1 MPRSDVRHELE
12 QAFLRRRA
20 GRYEALLVIER
31 ETGARERTTLFLASD
46 DPREASRALGR
57 QIARAGL
64 ADDTRGVRL
73 RVERGGD
80 LTDDAALAELL
91 TAAFEEERRRG
102 GEVP

>member
-1 MPRSDVRHELE
+1 MRRELE

-31 ETGARERTTLFLASD
+31 ESGARERTTVVLGSD
-46 DPREASRALGR
+46 DPRAASRALGR
-57 QIARAGL
+57 QVARAGL
-64 ADDTRGVRL
+64 ADDTSGVRL

-80 LTDDAALAELL
+80 LVDDIALAELL

-102 GEVP
+102 GDAS